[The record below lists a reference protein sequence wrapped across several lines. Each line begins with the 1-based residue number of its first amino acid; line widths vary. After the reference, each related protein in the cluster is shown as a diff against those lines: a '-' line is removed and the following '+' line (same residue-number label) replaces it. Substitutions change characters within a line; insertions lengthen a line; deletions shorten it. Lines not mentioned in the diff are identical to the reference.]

1 MRIASFALL
10 IALVPQVWA
19 DDAVWRKLKT
29 ESDLVVFMRHTQP
42 VGGDPLAWDQSGN
55 CEGEP
60 MLTSDGKAHAK
71 RIGKAFSEHGIKP
84 IVISSPMCRCRD
96 TAEIVFADKPV
107 TDGNLREVA
116 SADSDRM
123 KSFERKAQTLIASHR
138 GSVPVVFVSHR
149 PNIDLLTMELIES
162 GELLVGRASAK
173 GEIDVLGKIK
183 IP

>member
-1 MRIASFALL
+1 MRLTSFALL
-10 IALVPQVWA
+10 IALVSPVWA
-19 DDAVWRKLKT
+19 NDAVWQKLKT

-42 VGGDPLAWDQSGN
+42 AGGNPLAWDKSGN
-55 CEGEP
+55 CEGES
-60 MLTSDGKAHAK
+60 MLTPDGKAHAK

-96 TAEIVFADKPV
+96 TAEIAFGAKPL

-116 SADSDRM
+116 SADSAAM
-123 KSFERKAQTLIASHR
+123 KSFERAAQALISTRR
-138 GSVPVVFVSHR
+138 GPVPVVFVSHR
-149 PNIDLLTMELIES
+149 PNIDLLTMELIDS

-173 GEIDVLGKIK
+173 GEIDVLGKIN